1 MIFKSELRFQVNN
14 GQGYFCTSD
23 FSVPFKVS
31 KILPSLGLCNARNS
45 LSPVCVRDPNTHL
58 LNCNLIINFSY
69 WPSFY
74 PYLSHDHLPVVL
86 KKPSSFCSCHFL
98 SHGQFYGFYIPT
110 ILYVWSNKMSTRERI
125 LTLWLFIDSRHQKT
139 MGPGQI
145 WPTTCFVQLMRLE

>member
-23 FSVPFKVS
+23 FSVPF
-31 KILPSLGLCNARNS
+31 SLQDLSFFRPLQCQEFSFPCLCRGPHS
-45 LSPVCVRDPNTHL
+45 HL

-69 WPSFY
+69 WLSLY

-86 KKPSSFCSCHFL
+86 KKPSSFCSCYFL

-110 ILYVWSNKMSTRERI
+110 ILCVWSNKMSTRERI
-125 LTLWLFIDSRHQKT
+125 LTL
-139 MGPGQI
+139 
-145 WPTTCFVQLMRLE
+145 